1 MKNWRNLSLNISF
14 VKNYEL
20 ASCKFKDAIDGID
33 KIIKE
38 LEKTKLAL
46 LSSENNFR
54 LANQKTVDLKKRN

>member
-54 LANQKTVDLKKRN
+54 LAN